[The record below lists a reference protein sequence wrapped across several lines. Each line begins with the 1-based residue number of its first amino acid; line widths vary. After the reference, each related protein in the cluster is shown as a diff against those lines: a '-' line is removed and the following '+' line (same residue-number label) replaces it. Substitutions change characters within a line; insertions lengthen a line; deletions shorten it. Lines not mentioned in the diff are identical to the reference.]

1 MAARVTGRRGRER
14 THVGHYLHEEMGMDW
29 QEIRSDLSV
38 CARYVWM
45 LRWPLA
51 FLVAAMLLA
60 R

>member
-1 MAARVTGRRGRER
+1 MTGRRGRER